1 MHYRDAVIWGKAMT
15 LAEQACRLAGTLPV
29 AERFGLRS
37 QLSRAAVSVPSNIAE
52 GWSRESRREKAQFLA
67 IAQGS
72 LSELHTQLLLGERLG
87 WLDAESQRPTYGLID
102 EVSRMLTVLRRKLR
116 NEFRGTRN
124 E

>member
-1 MHYRDAVIWGKAMT
+1 MHYRDAVIWGKAMV
-15 LAEQACRLAGTLPV
+15 LAEQACRLAGTLPA

-87 WLDAESQRPTYGLID
+87 WLDPEPLRPVYGLID
-102 EVSRMLTVLRRKLR
+102 EVSRMLTALRRKLR
-116 NEFRGTRN
+116 NEL
-124 E
+124 

>member
-1 MHYRDAVIWGKAMT
+1 MHYRDAVIWDKAMA
-15 LAEQACRLAGTLPV
+15 LAEQACRLAETLPV

-67 IAQGS
+67 IAHGS

-87 WLDAESQRPTYGLID
+87 WLDPEPLRPAYGLID
-102 EVSRMLTVLRRKLR
+102 EVSRMLTALRRKMR
-116 NEFRGTRN
+116 SGSRETRN

>member
-1 MHYRDAVIWGKAMT
+1 MHYRNAVVWQKAMA
-15 LAEQACRLAGTLPV
+15 LAEQACRLAGTLPA

-87 WLDAESQRPTYGLID
+87 WLNAEPLKPIHELID
-102 EVSRMLTVLRRKLR
+102 EVSRMLTSLRRQLR
-116 NEFRGTRN
+116 TENPMSRSN
-124 E
+124 